1 MKTKKIKKF
10 IDASYQKNAPENIN
24 RFKLDKE
31 LSSDV
36 AKVYNKDNK
45 AVVVH
50 RGTQSASDWKNNL
63 AYVLGKYKS
72 TDRFKEGKNIQNK
85 AISKYGASNISTIG
99 HSQGA
104 LLARELGGKTKEII
118 TVNPASL
125 GEKRKSNEYTI
136 RSSGDIVSALAR
148 PDNKDIVIPA
158 KNRFDILG
166 EHSTNIL
173 DRIPNQNIGVSRGF
187 KTVQGIR

>member
-36 AKVYNKDNK
+36 AKVYNKDHK
-45 AVVVH
+45 AVIVH
-50 RGTQSASDWKNNL
+50 RGTQGARDWKNNL

-72 TDRFKEGKNIQNK
+72 TDRFKEAKNIQNK
-85 AISKYGASNISTIG
+85 AIDKYGASNISTIG
-99 HSQGA
+99 HSQGG
-104 LLARELGGKTKEII
+104 LLAHELGGKTKEII

-125 GEKRKSNEYTI
+125 GEKRKANEYTI
-136 RSSGDIVSALAR
+136 RSSGDIVSALSR

-158 KNRFDILG
+158 KNRFDVLG

-173 DRIPNQNIGVSRGF
+173 DRVPNQNIGVSRDF
-187 KTVQGIR
+187 RTVQGIR